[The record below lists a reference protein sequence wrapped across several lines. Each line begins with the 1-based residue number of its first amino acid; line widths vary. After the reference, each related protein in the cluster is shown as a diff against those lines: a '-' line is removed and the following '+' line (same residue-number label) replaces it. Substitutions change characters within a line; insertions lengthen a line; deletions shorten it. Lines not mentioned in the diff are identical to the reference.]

1 MTSAEIARIDFAKGG
16 GLVPV
21 IVQDAASLQALMLA
35 YMDRA
40 ALDETLQSGEATFF
54 SRSRGSRWRKGET
67 SGNRMQ
73 VRDARPDCDGDTL
86 LLRVD
91 PTGPACHQGTVTCFG
106 DATPLGLGRLAV
118 LERMIAARAAAPQSE
133 SRTARLS
140 AQGPKRIA
148 QKVGEEGVETAL
160 AGAAGTKEELCS
172 EAADLLYHLAVLL
185 HARGACF
192 DDVMQ
197 ILAQR
202 AGRRGDERA
211 SA

>member
-1 MTSAEIARIDFAKGG
+1 MSPEEVARIDFAKGA

-21 IVQDAASLQALMLA
+21 IVQDAAALQVLMLA

-40 ALDETLQSGEATFF
+40 ALDETLASGEATFF
-54 SRSRGSRWRKGET
+54 SRSRRRRWRKGET

-73 VRDARPDCDGDTL
+73 VRDVRLDCDGDTL

-91 PTGPACHQGTVTCFG
+91 PSGPACHLGTATCFSEG
-106 DATPLGLGRLAV
+106 APLGLGRLAA
-118 LERMIAARAAAPQSE
+118 LERTIEARAAAPQAE
-133 SRTARLS
+133 SWTSRLL
-140 AQGPKRIA
+140 AQGRKRIA

-160 AGAAGTKEELCS
+160 AGAAGTKDELCA

-185 HARGACF
+185 HARGARF
-192 DDVMQ
+192 EDVMQ

-202 AGRRGDERA
+202 AGSRGDDAA

>member
-1 MTSAEIARIDFAKGG
+1 MTPAEIDRIDFAKGE

-21 IVQDAASLQALMLA
+21 IAQDAATLQVLMLA

-40 ALDETLQSGEATFF
+40 ALDETLESGEATFF
-54 SRSRGSRWRKGET
+54 SRSRGGRWRKGET
-67 SGNRMQ
+67 SGNRMR
-73 VRDARPDCDGDTL
+73 VREVCLDCDGDAL

-91 PTGPACHQGTVTCFG
+91 PAGPACHLGTAACFG
-106 DATPLGLGRLAV
+106 ATPLGLGRLAV
-118 LERMIAARAAAPQSE
+118 LERTIEARAGAPQSG
-133 SRTARLS
+133 SLTARLL

-160 AGAAGTKEELCS
+160 AGAAGKKEELCS

-185 HARGACF
+185 HARDACF

-197 ILAQR
+197 VLAQR
-202 AGRRGDERA
+202 AESRGDERA
-211 SA
+211 PA